1 MISAGVCLLADVLN
15 FTIRFPRT
23 LVPAKGT
30 SYYCFNFRLPDDQ
43 EYHLIA
49 TEPVI
54 DNPNVM
60 HHMVLSSC
68 DDTGERLNG
77 LT

>member
-1 MISAGVCLLADVLN
+1 MISAGVCLLADVRN

-49 TEPVI
+49 TEAII
-54 DNPNVM
+54 DNANVV
-60 HHMVLSSC
+60 HHMALSSC
-68 DDTGERLNG
+68 VDSGEGTNDFG
-77 LT
+77 